1 MTHFYHIRSLKMDK
15 WKIKELKRME
25 LGGNKRAQ
33 IFYEQ
38 NGMIKDGKPDHE
50 ASSHS
55 RYKMELAAEADA
67 AIKAE
72 TS

>member
-1 MTHFYHIRSLKMDK
+1 MDK

-33 IFYEQ
+33 LFYEQ
-38 NGMIKDGKPDHE
+38 NGMMKDGKPDHE

-55 RYKMELAAEADA
+55 RYKIELAAEADA
-67 AIKAE
+67 AVRTEQSIHPQMIPAQ
-72 TS
+72 